1 MTTVKICGI
10 RFRDHALAAVDAGAD
25 MLGFVFAPSRR
36 QVRPEEIAPVA
47 AAARAAAASRGRTV
61 ACVGVF
67 VNEDA
72 LQIRAIA
79 RQCGLDSIQLSG
91 AEPVEI
97 AAALAPL
104 TIIKAVRFDDS
115 PAERAWLAYESP
127 AVRLLV
133 DAHAPGCYGGAGIIA
148 DWSRAAVLARHRTIL
163 LAGGLT
169 PDNVATAI
177 AQVRPWGV
185 DVSSGVETGGVKDSH
200 KIHAFIEAVR
210 ATPS

>member
-10 RFRDHALAAVDAGAD
+10 RLRDHALAAVDAGAD

-47 AAARAAAASRGRTV
+47 AAARAAAATRGRTV
-61 ACVGVF
+61 SCVGVF

-72 LQIRAIA
+72 LQMRAIA

-91 AEPVEI
+91 EEPVEL

-104 TIIKAVRFDDS
+104 TIIKAVRLDDS
-115 PAERAWLAYESP
+115 PAERAWIAYESP
-127 AVRLLV
+127 TVRLLV
-133 DAHAPGCYGGAGIIA
+133 DAHAPGSYGGAGIIA
-148 DWSRAAVLARHRTIL
+148 DWERAAVLACHRPIL

-185 DVSSGVETGGVKDSH
+185 DVSSGVETAGVKDPSR
-200 KIHAFIEAVR
+200 IHAFIEAVR
-210 ATPS
+210 ATPA